1 MTRRQRV
8 TDAHQIGP
16 IRWVLRWCKS
26 GGQWPLAVMLLA
38 LVLYSTTLAPTVL
51 WGDDAELQRIVVTG
65 EQRTIGQSS
74 PASHLLWLTLASW
87 FVRVSMVPDDIA
99 GRVNFVS
106 ALCAAMTV
114 LFVYL
119 AVAEIARQTSSR
131 QRQSSTQADAL
142 ARIRPT
148 WPAVAGIAAAA
159 ALALSHT
166 FWLLAVR
173 PNVYTLQ
180 TALIAAALWIVLRW
194 RAPPH
199 RPWLPVAAAG
209 LLGLA
214 LFNHAL
220 VLASVPGFVWLVL
233 VVPRSARRQLV
244 VAVLLTAALVLVALA
259 GAALRGLPVMDLLG
273 AMANYR
279 AQIPLLRDA
288 LLLPVY
294 LAYQFPLSLPLALI
308 GAGWL
313 WHRDRA
319 VLIGLLGLYLGNALL
334 MLTRHH
340 PGMYVRDQ
348 FLFYLASYLPVA
360 LLIGIGAAVI
370 AAMATSRQAKTAQ
383 SHVGHQAAR
392 SRPGTW
398 QQRPW
403 RIAAALGVAALIA
416 APVVIYPLVA
426 RFAGE
431 VSLRLAPARHL
442 PGRDPVSFYLLPWK
456 TGYHGA
462 REFGRVALTGLPRDA
477 VVVADWLPFHT
488 LRYLQVIDGLRT
500 DVTIAQL
507 NAGEGV
513 QLRYLLDQE
522 RGRPLYLADDSPFPY
537 YERAAIERCFRIEP
551 DGVLY
556 RLERRLNT
564 PCPSR

>member
-1 MTRRQRV
+1 MIHSV
-8 TDAHQIGP
+8 
-16 IRWVLRWCKS
+16 RWVLRWCKS
-26 GGQWPLAVMLLA
+26 GGHWPLGVTLLA
-38 LVLYSTTLAPTVL
+38 LALYSATLAPTVL

-65 EQRTIGQSS
+65 EPRTIGQSS
-74 PASHLLWLTLASW
+74 PASHLLWLALASW
-87 FVRVSMVPDDIA
+87 FVRVSTVPSDLA

-106 ALCAAMTV
+106 ALCAALTI

-119 AVAEIARQTSSR
+119 AATEIARRASSR
-131 QRQSSTQADAL
+131 RRQSNTQADTL
-142 ARIRPT
+142 TLHHVSPQQFGLT
-148 WPAVAGIAAAA
+148 WQSVAGMAAAA

-180 TALIAAALWIVLRW
+180 TALIAAALWLVVRW

-199 RPWLPVAAAG
+199 QPWLPAAAAG
-209 LLGLA
+209 LLALA

-220 VLASVPGFVWLVL
+220 VVASVPGFVWLAASP
-233 VVPRSARRQLV
+233 PRSAQRQLA
-244 VAVLLTAALVLVALA
+244 VAALLTAALALVALL

-273 AMANYR
+273 AIASYR
-279 AQIPLLRDA
+279 AQLPLLRDA
-288 LLLPVY
+288 LLLPAY
-294 LAYQFPLSLPLALI
+294 LVYQFPLSLPLALI

-313 WHRDRA
+313 WRRDRA
-319 VLIGLLGLYLGNALL
+319 VLIGLLVLYLGNALL

-360 LLIGIGAAVI
+360 LLIGLGAAVLAAVAASWPAAWRQKPWRIAVALGVAAVI
-370 AAMATSRQAKTAQ
+370 AA
-383 SHVGHQAAR
+383 
-392 SRPGTW
+392 
-398 QQRPW
+398 
-403 RIAAALGVAALIA
+403 
-416 APVVIYPLVA
+416 PVVVYPLAA
-426 RFAGE
+426 RFAGGA
-431 VSLRLAPARHL
+431 SLRLAPARQL

-456 TGYHGA
+456 TGYRGA
-462 REFGRVALTGLPRDA
+462 QAFGRAALTGLPRRA

-488 LRYLQVIDGLRT
+488 LRYLQVIEGLRT

-513 QLRYLLDQE
+513 QLRYLLGQE

-537 YERAAIERCFRIEP
+537 YERAAIARCFRIEP
-551 DGVLY
+551 AGVLY
-556 RLERRLNT
+556 RLERRQDT
-564 PCPSR
+564 PCPSQW

>member
-1 MTRRQRV
+1 MAGLLAALTQRQQV
-8 TDAHQIGP
+8 TDVRQSSP
-16 IRWVLRWCKS
+16 NRWILRWWKS
-26 GGQWPLAVMLLA
+26 GIHWPLVVMLLA
-38 LVLYSTTLAPTVL
+38 LVLYSTSLAPTVL

-87 FVRVSMVPDDIA
+87 FVRASTVPGDLA

-106 ALCAAMTV
+106 ALCAALTV

-119 AVAEIARQTSSR
+119 ATAEITRQVSSR
-131 QRQSSTQADAL
+131 QRRPSTQADRL

-148 WPAVAGIAAAA
+148 WPSVAGIAAAA

-180 TALIAAALWIVLRW
+180 TALIAAALWLVLRW

-199 RPWLPVAAAG
+199 RPWLPAAAAG

-220 VLASVPGFVWLVL
+220 VLASVPGFVWLVM
-233 VVPRSARRQLV
+233 VIPRSARRQLV
-244 VAVLLTAALVLVALA
+244 AAVLLTAALALIA
-259 GAALRGLPVMDLLG
+259 LTGAALRGLPVIDLLG
-273 AMANYR
+273 AMASYR
-279 AQIPLLRDA
+279 VQLPLLRDV
-288 LLLPVY
+288 LLLPAY
-294 LAYQFPLSLPLALI
+294 LAYQFPFSLPLALL

-313 WHRDRA
+313 WRRDRA
-319 VLIGLLGLYLGNALL
+319 VLLGLLVLYLGNALL

-360 LLIGIGAAVI
+360 LSIGLGAAVL
-370 AAMATSRQAKTAQ
+370 AVTATSWR
-383 SHVGHQAAR
+383 
-392 SRPGTW
+392 
-398 QQRPW
+398 QRPW
-403 RIAAALGVAALIA
+403 RLAAALGVAVLIA
-416 APVVIYPLVA
+416 APVAIYPLAA

-462 REFGRVALTGLPRDA
+462 REFGHAALTGLPRDA

-488 LRYLQVIDGLRT
+488 LRYLQAIEGLRT
-500 DVTIAQL
+500 DITITQL
-507 NAGEGV
+507 NAGDNV

-522 RGRPLYLADDSPFPY
+522 RGRPLYLADNSPFPY

-556 RLERRLNT
+556 RLERRRNT
-564 PCPSR
+564 PCPSQ

>member
-1 MTRRQRV
+1 MSQRRQV
-8 TDAHQIGP
+8 TDVRQIGP
-16 IRWVLRWCKS
+16 IQWVLGWCKS
-26 GGQWPLAVMLLA
+26 GGQWPLVVILLA

-87 FVRVSMVPDDIA
+87 FVRVSTVPGDIA
-99 GRVNFVS
+99 GRVNFFS
-106 ALCAAMTV
+106 ALCAALTA

-119 AVAEIARQTSSR
+119 ATAAIARRASSR
-131 QRQSSTQADAL
+131 QRQLSTQADAL

-180 TALIAAALWIVLRW
+180 TALIAAALWLVVRW

-244 VAVLLTAALVLVALA
+244 VAVLLTAALALVALA
-259 GAALRGLPVMDLLG
+259 GAALRGLPVVDLLG

-279 AQIPLLRDA
+279 AQLPLLRDA

-360 LLIGIGAAVI
+360 LSIGLGAAVF
-370 AAMATSRQAKTAQ
+370 AA
-383 SHVGHQAAR
+383 VAA
-392 SRPGTW
+392 SWLVTW
-398 QQRPW
+398 GKKPRH
-403 RIAAALGVAALIA
+403 IAAAFGVAVLIA
-416 APVVIYPLVA
+416 APVAFYPLAA
-426 RFAGE
+426 RFAGG

-462 REFGRVALTGLPRDA
+462 REFGRAALTGLPRDA

-488 LRYLQVIDGLRT
+488 LRYLQVIEGLRT

-507 NAGEGV
+507 NAGDGV
-513 QLRYLLDQE
+513 QLRFLLDQE
-522 RGRPLYLADDSPFPY
+522 HGRPLYLADDSPFPY
-537 YERAAIERCFRIEP
+537 YERAAIERCFHIEP

-556 RLERRLNT
+556 RLERRQNT
-564 PCPSR
+564 PCPAL